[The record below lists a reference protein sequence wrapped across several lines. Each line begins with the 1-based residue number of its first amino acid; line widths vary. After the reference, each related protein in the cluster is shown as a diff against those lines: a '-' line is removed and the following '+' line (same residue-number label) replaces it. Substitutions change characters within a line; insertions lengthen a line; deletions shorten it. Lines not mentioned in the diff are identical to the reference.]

1 MQMSDSHE
9 MCVAAQ
15 CPVFGVL
22 PKILLSFTRFQLVDV
37 SHELVILHAVSP
49 KLQLFASDVQ
59 IGAKTTITDRDGPQ
73 IAKVFLQT
81 CLSAV
86 CLSNL
91 LKASIFPM

>member
-1 MQMSDSHE
+1 VRRGTKSRLRGSAE
-9 MCVAAQ
+9 NP
-15 CPVFGVL
+15 PVIHSFSIGRRL
-22 PKILLSFTRFQLVDV
+22 PRIGHLA
-37 SHELVILHAVSP
+37 HGEHAVSP